1 MEWGGGSLTSD
12 ADVGFA
18 ALGGPCR
25 APGNT
30 LTPEV
35 LGPKQ
40 LLHLLPSDLYAGL
53 SHYQSFEGNEKGDV
67 LAHINREQKPSNQ
80 LKQPKM
86 SKHQFVLYTLP
97 HTN

>member
-1 MEWGGGSLTSD
+1 MGGREERTLTSD

-40 LLHLLPSDLYAGL
+40 LLHLLSSDLDAGL
-53 SHYQSFEGNEKGDV
+53 SHYQSCKERQKG
-67 LAHINREQKPSNQ
+67 
-80 LKQPKM
+80 LKGRKI
-86 SKHQFVLYTLP
+86 
-97 HTN
+97 